1 MQGLRNPNCLAILE
15 NFIVL
20 GKKSVYLFRD
30 VLQMGGTAMDSVIA
44 SLFCN
49 GVYNSQSMGI
59 GGGFLMTYYN
69 AKVNLFLYV
78 LETG

>member
-1 MQGLRNPNCLAILE
+1 
-15 NFIVL
+15 
-20 GKKSVYLFRD
+20 
-30 VLQMGGTAMDSVIA
+30 MGGTAMDSVIA

-69 AKVNLFLYV
+69 AKVNLILYGFESGEIPLV
-78 LETG
+78 KQVQCHTEKSCIVSYYRQFSKIIK